1 MKEYLKSSFPYIE
14 VCQQT
19 KLRVKWRWEISLHGD
34 AQHHITPNGLYWS
47 EFNEI
52 LTHFLE

>member
-34 AQHHITPNGLYWS
+34 AQHHITPNRLYWS
-47 EFNEI
+47 EFSEI